1 MNTHFLKSLIAF
13 SFIFSVFTTQAK
25 NQWTLSKEGN
35 GIQVFVRSIPHSPI
49 KAFKGEITIKSR
61 LTPLVALLEDS
72 AALPRWM
79 YQTKS
84 AKTLKKVNQTS
95 SYVYVVTDMP
105 WPVLDRDSISL
116 AKLTQNK
123 QSKQVLITM
132 KSAPNYIKNKP
143 KHLRIKDMQGK
154 WVFQPLG
161 KGMTKVIYEMR
172 VDPGGNLP
180 KWLVNALSVD
190 MPFHTL
196 NKLRLEVK
204 SNKYQKAKRAYI
216 LE

>member
-1 MNTHFLKSLIAF
+1 MNSQLLKSLIVF
-13 SFIFSVFTTQAK
+13 LFIFSVFSTQAK
-25 NQWTLSKEGN
+25 NPWTLSKDDN
-35 GIQVFVRSIPHSPI
+35 GIQVFVRSLPHSPI
-49 KAFKGEITIKSR
+49 KSFKGEVVISSR

-79 YQTKS
+79 YKTQS
-84 AKTLKKVNQTS
+84 AKTLKEVNQTTA
-95 SYVYVVTDMP
+95 YVYAVTDMP

-123 QSKQVLITM
+123 QSKQVLITLE
-132 KSAPNYIKNKP
+132 SAPNYIKKNP
-143 KHLRIKDMQGK
+143 KLLRIKKLQGQ
-154 WVFQPLG
+154 WIFQPLG
-161 KGMTKVIYEMR
+161 KGMTKVIYEMH

-190 MPFHTL
+190 MPFYTL
-196 NKLRLEVK
+196 NNLRREVK
-204 SNKYQKAKRAYI
+204 SNKYQQAKRTYI